1 MTFKRYLHAVI
12 LGFVLLFMYDALSK
26 PVTVKPH
33 KGLFLGISKLA
44 VYEGR
49 R

>member
-12 LGFVLLFMYDALSK
+12 LGFVVLFLYDALSK
-26 PVTVKPH
+26 PVNVKPQ

-44 VYEGR
+44 VYEER
-49 R
+49 K